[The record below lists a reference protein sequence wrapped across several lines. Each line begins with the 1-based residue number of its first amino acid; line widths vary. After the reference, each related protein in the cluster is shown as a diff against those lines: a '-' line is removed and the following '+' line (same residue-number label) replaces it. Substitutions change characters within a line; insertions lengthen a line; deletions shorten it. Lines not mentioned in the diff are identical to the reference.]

1 MSAKTT
7 GTLWSS
13 AEIASAVGGKAARNF
28 SATGVSIDSRS
39 LEHGD
44 LFVALK
50 GPSFD
55 GHDFVAAALQRGAAG
70 ALIHRRPADLP
81 AKAPVIEVADT
92 MKALEDLGRA
102 ARARTEARVAA
113 VTGSVGKTSTKEALR
128 SVLSLFAPT
137 YASQGNLNNQW
148 GAPLSLAR
156 MPRDARYGVF
166 ELGMN
171 HPGEIS
177 PLSQMVRPQVAII
190 TTVEPVHIEFFASVA
205 EIADAKAEIFDGLL
219 PGGAAVLPFDNPHFE
234 RLEDKAKRMG
244 ARVLTF
250 GAGDGGRDQPW
261 ARLIDCQIAPDGNQ
275 VTAEIGGKRLRY
287 RMAAPGR
294 HLALN
299 SVAVLAAAFAFD
311 LDLDQALPAFGAVEA
326 LKGRGKREFL
336 HIAGG
341 ELELIDEGYNASP
354 ASVRAALNLL
364 GTLPTA
370 FGGRRIAVLGDM
382 RELGAAAPQLHR
394 DLAPDLAATKI
405 DFAFLVGPHM
415 KGLYE
420 LLPDTMKGAH
430 RAASDEMVA
439 PLLAALQPGDTV
451 LIKGSLGTRMAPLVE
466 AVRAL
471 DQNTRKKTANGH

>member
-1 MSAKTT
+1 MSA
-7 GTLWSS
+7 LWTS
-13 AEIASAVGGKAARNF
+13 AEIAAAVAGQ
-28 SATGVSIDSRS
+28 ATGEFGASGVSIDSRS
-39 LEHGD
+39 LERGD
-44 LFVALK
+44 LFIALQ
-50 GPSFD
+50 GPTFD
-55 GHDFVAAALQRGAAG
+55 GHDFVAAALQRGASG

-81 AKAPVIEVADT
+81 GGAPVVEVVDT

-137 YASQGNLNNQW
+137 FASAGNLNNQW

-156 MPRDARYGVF
+156 MPRDTRYGVF

-171 HPGEIS
+171 HAGEIS
-177 PLSQMVRPQVAII
+177 PLSQMVRPHVAII

-219 PGGAAVLPFDNPHFE
+219 PGGAAILPFDNPHFD
-234 RLEDKAKRMG
+234 RLEAKAKRMG

-250 GAGDGGRDQPW
+250 GAKEGAW
-261 ARLIDCQIAPDGNQ
+261 ARLIDCQIEPDGNQ

-311 LDLDQALPAFGAVEA
+311 LDLDQALPGFGAVQA
-326 LKGRGKREFL
+326 LKGRGKREHL
-336 HIAGG
+336 RIGG
-341 ELELIDEGYNASP
+341 GDLELIDEGYNASP

-382 RELGAAAPQLHR
+382 RELGSAAPQLHR
-394 DLAPDLAATKI
+394 DLAPDLNAAKV
-405 DFAFLVGPHM
+405 DLAFLVGPHM
-415 KGLYE
+415 QGLYE
-420 LLPDTMKGAH
+420 RLPHAMKGAH
-430 RAASDEMVA
+430 RPTSDEMVG
-439 PLLAALQPGDTV
+439 PLIAALKAGDTV

-471 DQNTRKKTANGH
+471 DLNAGRTSANGH

>member
-1 MSAKTT
+1 MTEALWNSAD
-7 GTLWSS
+7 
-13 AEIASAVGGKAARNF
+13 IAAAVGGKASHDFA
-28 SATGVSIDSRS
+28 ATGVSIDSRS
-39 LEHGD
+39 VERGD
-44 LFVALK
+44 LFVALQ
-50 GPSFD
+50 GPTFD

-70 ALIHRRPADLP
+70 ALIHRKPANLP
-81 AKAPVIEVADT
+81 ANAPVVEAGNT
-92 MKALEDLGRA
+92 MFALEDLGRA
-102 ARARTEARVAA
+102 ARARTNARVAA

-128 SVLSLFAPT
+128 SVLSLFAPAV
-137 YASQGNLNNQW
+137 ASAGNLNNQW

-156 MPRDARYGVF
+156 MPRDTRYGVF

-171 HPGEIS
+171 HAGEIS
-177 PLSQMVRPQVAII
+177 PLSRMVRPEVAII

-205 EIADAKAEIFDGLL
+205 EIADAKAEIFDGLQ
-219 PGGAAVLPFDNPHFE
+219 PGGAAILPFDNPHFS

-244 ARVLTF
+244 ARILAF
-250 GAGDGGRDQPW
+250 GTNEGAW
-261 ARLIDCQIAPDGNQ
+261 ARLIDCQVGPDGND

-287 RMAAPGR
+287 RMGAPGR

-311 LDLDQALPAFGAVEA
+311 LDLDQALPAFGAVQA

-336 HIAGG
+336 QITGG

-354 ASVRAALNLL
+354 ASVRAALGLL

-382 RELGAAAPQLHR
+382 RELGTAGPELHR
-394 DLAPDLAATKI
+394 DLAPDVVAAKV
-405 DFAFLVGPHM
+405 DLAFLVGPQM
-415 KGLYE
+415 QGLYD
-420 LLPDTMKGAH
+420 LLPDTMRGAH
-430 RAASDEMVA
+430 RASSDEMVQ
-439 PLLAALQPGDTV
+439 PLLAALKAGDTV

-471 DQNTRKKTANGH
+471 GGGSKKTANGH

>member
-1 MSAKTT
+1 MTEALWNSAD
-7 GTLWSS
+7 
-13 AEIASAVGGKAARNF
+13 IAAAVGGKASRDF
-28 SATGVSIDSRS
+28 TATGISIDSRS
-39 LEHGD
+39 VERGD
-44 LFVALK
+44 LFVALQ
-50 GPSFD
+50 GPTFD

-70 ALIHRRPADLP
+70 ALIHRKPANLP
-81 AKAPVIEVADT
+81 ANAPVVEAGNT
-92 MKALEDLGRA
+92 MFALEDLGRA
-102 ARARTEARVAA
+102 ARARTNARVAA

-137 YASQGNLNNQW
+137 FASAGNLNNQW

-171 HPGEIS
+171 HAGEIS
-177 PLSQMVRPQVAII
+177 PLSRMVRPEVAII

-205 EIADAKAEIFDGLL
+205 EIADAKAEIFDGLQ
-219 PGGAAVLPFDNPHFE
+219 PGGAAILPFDNPHFA

-244 ARVLTF
+244 ARILAF
-250 GAGDGGRDQPW
+250 GANEGAW
-261 ARLIDCQIAPDGNQ
+261 ARLIDCQVGPDGNE

-287 RMAAPGR
+287 HMGAPGR

-299 SVAVLAAAFAFD
+299 SVAVLATAFAFD
-311 LDLDQALPAFGAVEA
+311 LDLDQALPAFGAVQA

-336 HIAGG
+336 QITGG

-354 ASVRAALNLL
+354 ASVRAALGLL

-382 RELGAAAPQLHR
+382 RELGTAGPDLHR
-394 DLAPDLAATKI
+394 DLAPEVVAAKVDL
-405 DFAFLVGPHM
+405 AFLVGPQM
-415 KGLYE
+415 RGLYD
-420 LLPDTMKGAH
+420 LLPDAMHGAH
-430 RAASDEMVA
+430 RASSDEMVQ
-439 PLLAALQPGDTV
+439 PLLAALKAGDTV

-471 DQNTRKKTANGH
+471 GGGSKKTANGH

>member
-1 MSAKTT
+1 MTEA
-7 GTLWSS
+7 LWTS
-13 AEIASAVGGKAARNF
+13 AEIAATVAGQVSGDFA
-28 SATGVSIDSRS
+28 ATGVSIDSRS
-39 LEHGD
+39 LERGD
-44 LFVALK
+44 LFVALQ
-50 GPSFD
+50 GPTFD

-70 ALIHRRPADLP
+70 ALIHRRPANLP
-81 AKAPVIEVADT
+81 ADAPVIEVVDT

-102 ARARTEARVAA
+102 ARARTEAKVAA

-137 YASQGNLNNQW
+137 FASAGNLNNQW

-156 MPRDARYGVF
+156 MPRDTRYGVF

-171 HPGEIS
+171 HAGEIS
-177 PLSQMVRPQVAII
+177 PLSQMVRPEVAII
-190 TTVEPVHIEFFASVA
+190 TTVEPVHIEFFPSVA

-219 PGGAAVLPFDNPHFE
+219 PGGAAVLPFDNPHFD
-234 RLEDKAKRMG
+234 RLEAKAKRMG
-244 ARVLTF
+244 ARILTF
-250 GAGDGGRDQPW
+250 GANEGAW
-261 ARLIDCQIAPDGNQ
+261 ARLIDCQVEPDGNQ

-299 SVAVLAAAFAFD
+299 SVAVLAGAFAFD
-311 LDLDQALPAFGAVEA
+311 LDLDQALPAFGAVQP

-336 HIAGG
+336 KIKDGQ
-341 ELELIDEGYNASP
+341 LELIDEGYNASP
-354 ASVRAALNLL
+354 ASVRAALGLL

-382 RELGAAAPQLHR
+382 RELGSVGPQLHR
-394 DLAPDLAATKI
+394 DLAPDLSAAKVEL
-405 DFAFLVGPHM
+405 AFLVGPQM
-415 KGLYE
+415 QGLYD
-420 LLPDTMKGAH
+420 LLPDAMKGAH
-430 RAASDEMVA
+430 RATSDEMVQ
-439 PLLAALQPGDTV
+439 PLLAALKASDTV

-471 DQNTRKKTANGH
+471 GSGADKKTANGH

>member
-1 MSAKTT
+1 MTDA
-7 GTLWSS
+7 LWNS
-13 AEIASAVGGKAARNF
+13 AEIAAAVSGKA
-28 SATGVSIDSRS
+28 SAAFATTGVSIDSRS
-39 LEHGD
+39 LERGD
-44 LFVALK
+44 LFVALQ
-50 GPSFD
+50 GPTFD
-55 GHDFVAAALQRGAAG
+55 GHDFVVSALQRGAAG
-70 ALIHRRPADLP
+70 ALIHRRPTDLP
-81 AKAPVIEVADT
+81 AKAPVVEVADT

-128 SVLSLFAPT
+128 SLLSLFAPT
-137 YASQGNLNNQW
+137 FASAGNLNNQW

-156 MPRDARYGVF
+156 MPRDTRFGVF

-171 HPGEIS
+171 HAGEIS
-177 PLSQMVRPQVAII
+177 PLSRMVRPQVAII

-219 PGGAAVLPFDNPHFE
+219 PGGSAILPFDNAHFQ
-234 RLEDKAKRMG
+234 RLEGKAKRMG

-250 GAGDGGRDQPW
+250 GAGEGAW
-261 ARLIDCQIAPDGNQ
+261 ARLIDCQVASDGNQ
-275 VTAEIGGKRLRY
+275 VIAEIGGKRLRY

-311 LDLDQALPAFGAVEA
+311 LDLDRALPAFGAVQA
-326 LKGRGKREFL
+326 LKGRGKRERL

-382 RELGAAAPQLHR
+382 RELGTAAPQLHR
-394 DLAPDLAATKI
+394 DLAPDLSAAKV
-405 DFAFLVGPHM
+405 DLAFLVGPHM
-415 KGLYE
+415 QGLYD
-420 LLPDTMKGAH
+420 LLPAAMKGAH
-430 RAASDEMVA
+430 RASSIEMVA
-439 PLLAALQPGDTV
+439 PLLAALKPGDTV

-471 DQNTRKKTANGH
+471 DSGTSKKTANGH